1 MWVRQNSKS
10 LVDMYLNIRIKPNN
24 NQKMPTP
31 KVQVESGADTI
42 GFVFEKDRMIKKF
55 NVDNYVMRSKIQ
67 PIDVP
72 KRPPKKNP
80 VEKLKERLATYHNLH
95 KMRTDYKNYVRW
107 YGEPSFSFTV
117 PEIVKC
123 SM

>member
-1 MWVRQNSKS
+1 MS
-10 LVDMYLNIRIKPNN
+10 P
-24 NQKMPTP
+24 PP
-31 KVQVESGADTI
+31 KVVVVEEPV
-42 GFVFEKDRMIKKF
+42 FVFEKDRMIKKF

-80 VEKLKERLATYHNLH
+80 EEKLKERLNTYHNVL

-107 YGEPSFSFTV
+107 YGEPSFGV